1 MEEITTLVT
10 PLVLPLTISVVPVLY
25 VVNVAKDRPRPLREA
40 VDTAPTQVARWV
52 LWLALALTVVYS
64 VLYTLDRWGA
74 WALAA
79 LFGAPLVGFSVAL
92 LVVRMWKKRRRGAV
106 LLSDREA
113 VAAFEFD
120 LRWRGPRRRRRGVL
134 PHGAGGDAGPVG
146 GL

>member
-10 PLVLPLTISVVPVLY
+10 PLVLPLAISVVPVLY

-40 VDTAPTQVARWV
+40 VDAAPTQVARWV

-79 LFGAPLVGFSVAL
+79 LFLSLRVNVG
-92 LVVRMWKKRRRGAV
+92 
-106 LLSDREA
+106 
-113 VAAFEFD
+113 
-120 LRWRGPRRRRRGVL
+120 RGVVE
-134 PHGAGGDAGPVG
+134 GP
-146 GL
+146 

>member
-1 MEEITTLVT
+1 MEEISTLVS
-10 PLVLPLTISVVPVLY
+10 PLVLPLTVSVVPVLY

-40 VDTAPTQVARWV
+40 VDTAPTHVARWV

-79 LFGAPLVGFSVAL
+79 LFFSPLVGVTLAL
-92 LVVRMWKKRRRGAV
+92 PVVKTWKKLRRGAA
-106 LLSDREA
+106 LPEPLTP
-113 VAAFEFD
+113 
-120 LRWRGPRRRRRGVL
+120 GP
-134 PHGAGGDAGPVG
+134 PADEDG